1 LRGPDQCPTKKV
13 LASISVATDPS
24 KLRTLQKN
32 ALRLGV
38 QEVEDAAFK
47 RLIEVLPEV
56 ELHRFPSG
64 PVGAIPAARGRALR
78 LTDNGR
84 FFSE

>member
-1 LRGPDQCPTKKV
+1 
-13 LASISVATDPS
+13 
-24 KLRTLQKN
+24 
-32 ALRLGV
+32 
-38 QEVEDAAFK
+38 
-47 RLIEVLPEV
+47 V